1 VAAFYTAA
9 VTVRIEQHDALWFAH
24 LGSAFVGSSHTST
37 VITPRLE
44 TASRFG
50 YDGQFYYFIAADP
63 AQGRHYMHVGTT
75 DQSGIRYARITYPIL
90 ARAASAG
97 SARAVPYA
105 LIVLNLLGV
114 LVATGALAA
123 WLRRRGRSRWF
134 ALVYGLWPGIV
145 FAVFRD
151 LAEPFVYALVALAAL
166 VFDLRSDRRVAAAGV
181 LLALALLGRETALA
195 FALVGAGVL
204 AMHDRSWRRPAWF
217 LGLTVG
223 PMLAWR
229 IALTAWLHVTTLEPA
244 GGRRVLLPFY
254 GMRAWWPWDSIHWLM
269 FWVLDAPLLLVAASA
284 LYLLY
289 RRTAAAAA
297 LLVLLNVALFIVFVP
312 RTITIDYSGAGRN
325 AAPAVLAA
333 VFLLPA
339 LRRSAALAVAAILS
353 PLWFLAIAAALGL
366 SGFNLVTT

>member
-1 VAAFYTAA
+1 M
-9 VTVRIEQHDALWFAH
+9 TVRIEQHDALWFAH
-24 LGSAFVGSSHTST
+24 LGSAFVGSSHTSD
-37 VITPRLE
+37 VITPQLE
-44 TASRFG
+44 TASRYG

-63 AQGRHYMHVGTT
+63 ANARHYMHVGTT
-75 DQSGIRYARITYPIL
+75 DQAGIRYARITYPL
-90 ARAASAG
+90 AARAAGLG

-114 LVATGALAA
+114 LVGTGALAA
-123 WLRRRGRSRWF
+123 WLRRRGRSPAF

-151 LAEPFVYALVALAAL
+151 LAEPLVYGLVPVAAL
-166 VFDLRSDRRVAAAGV
+166 LFDLRSNRRLVAAGV
-181 LLALALLGRETALA
+181 LLALALLGRETAIA
-195 FALVGAGVL
+195 FALVGTGVL
-204 AMHDRSWRRPAWF
+204 AAHDRSWRRPAWF
-217 LGLTVG
+217 LALTVG

-244 GGRRVLLPFY
+244 GGGRVLLPFY
-254 GMRAWWPWDSIHWLM
+254 GMRAWWPWDSVHWLM
-269 FWVLDAPLLLVAASA
+269 FWTLDVPLLLAAAAA

-297 LLVLLNVALFIVFVP
+297 WLLLLNVALFIVFVP
-312 RTITIDYSGAGRN
+312 RQITIDYSGAGRN

-339 LRRSAALAVAAILS
+339 LSRRSAVAAAALLS
-353 PLWFLAIAAALGL
+353 PVWFLVIAAALGL
-366 SGFNLVTT
+366 NGFDLVTT